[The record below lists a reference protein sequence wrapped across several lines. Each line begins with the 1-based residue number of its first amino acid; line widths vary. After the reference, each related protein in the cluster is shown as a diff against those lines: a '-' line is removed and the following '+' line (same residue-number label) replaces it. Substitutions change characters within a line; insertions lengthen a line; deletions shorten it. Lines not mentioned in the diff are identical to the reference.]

1 MLATIALNAAYV
13 ALVAASLTRLM
24 VGLRLFMVV
33 ASACFIAFA
42 ILSDLPSMILWNIAI
57 GGSHAF
63 FLGRIFLASRHRLE
77 AESEAVAVHLFPS
90 LTAQERFVLWDVG
103 VEERHQNVALTVEGI
118 PVDRTMLLLAGAVE
132 VRQQGQPVEWLQ
144 PNELIDSAVD
154 DGHAAFSTAVAVG
167 PVTIR
172 SWSIPSVNA
181 LAHKHPHVA
190 REFHAFVRRDITAK
204 LRSATRRLAG
214 ELPA

>member
-13 ALVAASLTRLM
+13 ALVTASLTRRM
-24 VGLRLFMVV
+24 AALRSFMVV
-33 ASACFIAFA
+33 ASVCFIAFA
-42 ILSDLPSMILWNIAI
+42 ILSEIPSMILWNIAI

-63 FLGRIFLASRHRLE
+63 FLARIFLANRHRLE
-77 AESEAVAVHLFPS
+77 GESEDVAAHLFPS
-90 LTAQERFVLWDVG
+90 LTAQERFALWDVG
-103 VEERHQNVALTVEGI
+103 VEERHQDVALTVEGI

-132 VRQQGQPVEWLQ
+132 VRRQGQSVEWLQ
-144 PNELIDSAVD
+144 PNELIESAID
-154 DGHAAFSTAVAVG
+154 DGDAAFSTAVAVG

-172 SWSIPSVNA
+172 SWSTPSVNA
-181 LAHKHPHVA
+181 LADKHPHVA